1 MIDNEVLQDI
11 SDRLE
16 SIVDDLDRLK
26 TIDTHLETIWQRLEG
41 IEHYLQ
47 EIADHGVL
55 GREVEEAIVAIA
67 RSVSKPFD
75 EKYKE
80 MLNQEAGKV

>member
-1 MIDNEVLQDI
+1 MNTEIFEDI
-11 SDRLE
+11 SERLE

-47 EIADHGVL
+47 EIAEHGVL
-55 GREVEEAIVAIA
+55 SREVEDAIIAIA
-67 RSVSKPFD
+67 RSISKPLD
-75 EKYKE
+75 AKYKE
-80 MLNQEAGKV
+80 QLEQEAGKV